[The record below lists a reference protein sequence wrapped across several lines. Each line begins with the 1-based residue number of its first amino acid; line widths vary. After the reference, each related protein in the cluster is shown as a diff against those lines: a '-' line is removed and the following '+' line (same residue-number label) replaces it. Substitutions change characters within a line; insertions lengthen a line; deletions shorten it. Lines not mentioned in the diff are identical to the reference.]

1 MYKLNSRS
9 GETVLTVQT
18 ENKKKKTWLAVVLSV
33 LLPGLGQIY
42 NGTLGKGLMLI
53 GMNFLI
59 TLLNKDFVRQFMEQ
73 SIAEKD
79 KPVFWAYMAAG
90 LILTGLAVIDAKM
103 EAENANA
110 GVQRDEE

>member
-1 MYKLNSRS
+1 M
-9 GETVLTVQT
+9 TVRT
-18 ENKKKKTWLAVVLSV
+18 ENKKKKVWLAIVLSV

-42 NGTLGKGLMLI
+42 NGTFSKGLILV

-59 TLLNKDFVRQFMEQ
+59 TLLNKDLVRQFMDQ
-73 SIAEKD
+73 NIADKD

-90 LILTGLAVIDAKM
+90 LILTGFAVIDAKM
-103 EAENANA
+103 EAERANA